1 MIVVMAMR
9 KEEKREVRQRGTV
22 GLRKRRKQNN
32 GTFYK
37 K

>member
-9 KEEKREVRQRGTV
+9 KEKREVRQRETV
-22 GLRKRRKQNN
+22 GLRIRRKQNN